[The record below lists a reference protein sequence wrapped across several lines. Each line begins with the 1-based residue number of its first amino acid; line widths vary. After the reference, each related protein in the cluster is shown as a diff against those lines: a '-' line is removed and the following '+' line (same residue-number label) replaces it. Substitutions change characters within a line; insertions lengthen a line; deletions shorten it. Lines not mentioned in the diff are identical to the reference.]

1 MRPGVR
7 IWGPIAAV
15 LVALFAPPAVAENS
29 AVRATLWAAEDA
41 DTLRRAAPRLVDSA
55 LSTTFDA
62 MEGRIPAYADWV
74 YGWLSSLITA
84 KDLAY
89 VGLKTAAREV
99 YHGRVPDFS
108 ALYAELAAL
117 VERRFDET
125 VVMSGSATAAAGA
138 GWSRSMARL
147 MALDQRL
154 AAERG
159 ERIRRVAVEAGV
171 TAAPLLSLYGQP
183 LLDPSI
189 GASQPPP
196 DLVERAIFGVEDS
209 PGGTTEGV
217 LIRSLRPLV
226 TRAISAASRV
236 VLAPTIAG
244 LIASPMLG
252 ANGTVL
258 AGATLLGVSAGIWG
272 VDYALNELDGA
283 ITRPTFEAELRA
295 LIRSA
300 HARASRLA
308 RDHAEFAVCDALVG
322 GCPPPRPPSSSVAG
336 AGRPG

>member
-1 MRPGVR
+1 MRAQARV
-7 IWGPIAAV
+7 WGLISV
-15 LVALFAPPAVAENS
+15 LLALLSPAPALAEDPAL
-29 AVRATLWAAEDA
+29 RAGIWAARDA
-41 DTLRRAAPRLVDSA
+41 DTLRRAAPRLVDNT

-62 MEGRIPAYADWV
+62 MEARIPAYADWV

-84 KDLAY
+84 TDLTY
-89 VGLKTAAREV
+89 VGLKATAREI
-99 YHGRVPDFS
+99 YFGRLPDLS
-108 ALYAELAAL
+108 ILHAQLAAE

-125 VVMSGSATAAAGA
+125 VVMSGRSAAEAGD

-154 AAERG
+154 ASERG
-159 ERIRRVAVEAGV
+159 ERIRQAASEAGV
-171 TAAPLLSLYGQP
+171 AAAPLLALHGRP
-183 LLDPSI
+183 LLDPAI
-189 GASQPPP
+189 GASRPP
-196 DLVERAIFGVEDS
+196 DLVERAIFGVEEDGA
-209 PGGTTEGV
+209 GGTTEGV
-217 LIRSLRPLV
+217 LFRSLRPLA
-226 TRAISAASRV
+226 TRSVSAASRV

-252 ANGTVL
+252 ANGAVL

-283 ITRPTFEAELRA
+283 VTRPGFEAELRS

-308 RDHAEFAVCDALVG
+308 REHAQSAVCDALIR
-322 GCPPPRPPSSSVAG
+322 GCPPSSIVAG